1 MLETGE
7 KWAPTKKL
15 FTVMDK
21 IKSLMVAPNLDTPM
35 NAQAAQDYKNGSWE
49 KKAKEETIKYAKV
62 L

>member
-35 NAQAAQDYKNGSWE
+35 NPQAAQDYKNGSW
-49 KKAKEETIKYAKV
+49 
-62 L
+62 